1 MKVRLTR
8 KLADV
13 VDGIDVSAY
22 RVGDVLDL
30 PIPEA
35 TLLVAE
41 QWAIAERRTSDGRP
55 PGVERRRVPGASA
68 PSEKQAG

>member
-13 VDGIDVSAY
+13 IDGIDVSAY
-22 RVGDVLDL
+22 QVGDVLDL

-41 QWAIAERRTSDGRP
+41 QWAIAERRKTDGRP
-55 PGVERRRVPGASA
+55 PGVERRGVPVAIEA
-68 PSEKQAG
+68 SEKQAG